1 MKLKTPP
8 KGRAGKQA
16 TPVIAYPILAA
27 GRAKFILADG
37 TTREVSWIETPS
49 LPAANVQSVVEKAAR
64 DNAGAIGSYGYDLP
78 TLVKLQATLV
88 AMAAAAVS
96 LLGEAPTPT
105 DDDNVHF
112 AMTNIR
118 DLLPDPFR
126 R

>member
-64 DNAGAIGSYGYDLP
+64 DNDGAIGSYGYDLP
-78 TLVKLQATLV
+78 TLVKLQAT
-88 AMAAAAVS
+88 AVS
-96 LLGEAPTPT
+96 LLGQAPTPT